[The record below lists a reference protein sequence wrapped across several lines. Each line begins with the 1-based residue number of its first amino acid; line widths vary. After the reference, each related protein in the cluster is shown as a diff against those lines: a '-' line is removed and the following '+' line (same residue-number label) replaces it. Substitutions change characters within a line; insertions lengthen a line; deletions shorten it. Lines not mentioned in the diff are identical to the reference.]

1 MADNKYLKIENI
13 GNSYMGTAFCTPK
26 YGKYAGQMLELFQID
41 SMSVSA
47 DIEVIRRRTLNNAVM
62 QEKPRVIGYRFTI
75 NAFQC
80 SSKFQEI
87 MQDFQDN
94 GAYPYLDFTLTNNWA
109 QDGLGVQ
116 QVKLEGALITSCD
129 LFKLNVNSEDET
141 QTLSGSAQKF
151 KVLTAATEPSVSWNT
166 P

>member
-1 MADNKYLKIENI
+1 MAESKFLKIENI
-13 GNSYMGTAFCTPK
+13 GNSYMGTCFCTPK

-47 DIEVIRRRTLNNAVM
+47 LIEVIRRRTLNSAVM
-62 QEKPRVIGYRFTI
+62 QEKVKTIGYQWTI

-94 GAYPYLDFTLTNNWA
+94 GVQPYLDFTLTNNWE

-116 QVKLEGALITSCD
+116 QVKLEGALVTSCD
-129 LFKLNVNSEDET
+129 LFKLNVNSEDEY
-141 QTLSGSAQKF
+141 QSISGSAQKF
-151 KVLTAATEPSVSWNT
+151 KVLTAATEPDVSWNS
-166 P
+166 

>member
-1 MADNKYLKIENI
+1 MADSRYLKIENI
-13 GNSYMGTAFCTPK
+13 GNSYMGTCFCTPK
-26 YGKYAGQMLELFQID
+26 NGKYAGQMLELFQID

-47 DIEVIRRRTLNNAVM
+47 RVEVTRRRTLNNPVM
-62 QEKPRVIGYRFTI
+62 QEKARIIGYEWTI

-80 SSKFQEI
+80 STKFQEI

-94 GAYPYLDFTLTNNWA
+94 NVQPYLDFTLTNNWE

-116 QVKLEGALITSCD
+116 QFKMEGALVTSCD

-141 QTLSGSAQKF
+141 QSLSGSAQKW
-151 KVLTAATEPSVSWNT
+151 KVLTTATEPDVSWNS
-166 P
+166 

>member
-1 MADNKYLKIENI
+1 MADSKFLRIENI
-13 GNSYMGTAFCTPK
+13 GNSYMGTCFCTPK

-41 SMSVSA
+41 SMSVTA
-47 DIEVIRRRTLNNAVM
+47 TVEVTRRRTLNSAVM
-62 QEKPRVIGYRFTI
+62 QEKVRTIAYNWTI

-94 GAYPYLDFTLTNNWA
+94 GVQPYLDFTLTNNWE

-116 QVKLEGALITSCD
+116 QVKLEGALVTSCD
-129 LFKLNVNSEDET
+129 LFKLNVNAEDEN
-141 QTLSGSAQKF
+141 QAISGSAQKF
-151 KVLTAATEPSVSWNT
+151 KVLTAATEPSVSWNS
-166 P
+166 